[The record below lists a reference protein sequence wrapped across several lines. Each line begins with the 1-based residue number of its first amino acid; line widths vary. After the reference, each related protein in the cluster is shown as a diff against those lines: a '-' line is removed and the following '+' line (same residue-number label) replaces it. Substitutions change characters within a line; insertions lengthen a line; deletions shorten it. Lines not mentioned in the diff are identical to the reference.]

1 MAKRYEATQETLTD
15 ASYEVRLEGS
25 TIDIKNITGI
35 DQGTLYAK
43 KGNVSVTIEGTPR
56 SLAISDDITSIE
68 DAANAIKSILYVLNG
83 ASDHTNEAITGA
95 QNIAGD
101 PAPADLTFG
110 QLTAIN

>member
-35 DQGTLYAK
+35 DPGTLYAK
-43 KGNVSVTIEGTPR
+43 KGDTPVMVNGTSK
-56 SLAISDDITSIE
+56 SLAISGSITSIE
-68 DAANAIKSILYVLNG
+68 AAATAIKSILYVLKG
-83 ASDHTNEAITGA
+83 ASDHTTEAITGA

-101 PAPADLTFG
+101 PAPADVTFG
-110 QLTAIN
+110 QLIAIN